1 MSEETIRQ
9 YEETM
14 MNIFLLHVKV
24 DKVTVDSWSFW
35 ADEVEKNMWEGNF
48 YSTFRG
54 LRDHFQRAGW

>member
-1 MSEETIRQ
+1 MV
-9 YEETM
+9 
-14 MNIFLLHVKV
+14 NIFLLHVKV

-35 ADEVEKNMWEGNF
+35 ADEVEENMWEGNF